1 MRRRNF
7 LKGMAASVAGSST
20 AHAQRGVPVV
30 GYLNAGAPDTNP
42 TYLPT
47 FREGLADTGFIE
59 GQNFTIEYRWAEN
72 HFDRLPSLAAD
83 LIQRQVSVIAATGG
97 PPAVVAAKNAT
108 TTIPIVFTSGA
119 DPVKSGLVAS
129 LGRPG
134 GNITGMSLF
143 YAELGDKR
151 LGLLRELMK
160 KADLIAFI
168 VNPKFSEG
176 QAQLKD
182 VSEAAQRIGQ
192 QIKILYASSQNETD
206 AALASF
212 KEQNPDGLLVASDPV
227 FSGFR
232 DTFIKFAADHTI
244 PAMYYDRAFVEQ
256 GGLMSYGT
264 DVKEMYRQAGI
275 YAARILKGEKPGDL
289 PVIQPSKF
297 ELTINLKTAKA
308 QGINV
313 PYCRRRAGG
322 KLGAARRP
330 AVQDQLLAWR
340 FTPSL
345 CEARQ
350 TAANDRKQI
359 IEAQS
364 RAGSF

>member
-7 LKGMAASVAGSST
+7 LKGMAASVAWSS
-20 AHAQRGVPVV
+20 AARAQQAVLPVV
-30 GYLNAGAPDTNP
+30 GYLNAGAPDINP
-42 TYLPT
+42 TYLPA
-47 FREGLADTGFIE
+47 FRQALADTGFIE
-59 GQNFTIEYRWAEN
+59 GQNVTIEYRWAEN

-83 LIQRQVSVIAATGG
+83 LVRQQVSLIAATGG

-129 LGRPG
+129 LSRPG

-160 KADLIAFI
+160 KTDLIAFI
-168 VNPKFSEG
+168 VNPKFPEG
-176 QAQLKD
+176 EAQLND
-182 VSEAAQRIGQ
+182 VPEAARQIGQ
-192 QIKILYASSQNETD
+192 QIKTLYASSQNETD
-206 AALASF
+206 AALASLTA
-212 KEQNPDGLLVASDPV
+212 QNLDGLLVASDPI

-232 DTFIKFAADHTI
+232 DKFIKFAADHNI

-264 DVKEMYRQAGI
+264 DVKEMYRQLGI
-275 YAARILKGEKPGDL
+275 YAARILKGERPGDL

-313 PYCRRRAGG
+313 PFHM
-322 KLGAARRP
+322 
-330 AVQDQLLAWR
+330 QQLAD
-340 FTPSL
+340 
-345 CEARQ
+345 EV
-350 TAANDRKQI
+350 
-359 IEAQS
+359 IE
-364 RAGSF
+364 